1 MRDFGHAT
9 PGTMT
14 PFCVINTRKNG
25 LQITS
30 LAAYAC
36 EPNKKRGN
44 TKTTIRC
51 EKVISDPHLMIE
63 MFQEIKRIFFFQRCQ
78 LYTQEYVRTR
88 TLCDSA
94 VVVNERFPIHRRE
107 KCF

>member
-1 MRDFGHAT
+1 
-9 PGTMT
+9 MT

-25 LQITS
+25 LQIMS

-36 EPNKKRGN
+36 EPNKKKGN
-44 TKTTIRC
+44 TKTTIQC

-63 MFQEIKRIFFFQRCQ
+63 MFQEIKRFFFQRCQ
-78 LYTQEYVRTR
+78 LYAQDVRMR